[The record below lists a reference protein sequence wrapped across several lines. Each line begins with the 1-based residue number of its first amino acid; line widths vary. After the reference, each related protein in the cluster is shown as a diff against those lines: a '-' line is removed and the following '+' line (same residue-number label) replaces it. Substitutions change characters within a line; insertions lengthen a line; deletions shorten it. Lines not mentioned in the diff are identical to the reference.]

1 MNITVAEQLRGFCF
15 ALGMGLFLGILYDGF
30 RLLRLFW
37 RPPRRQQF
45 FLDVFCMLLMGLFTF
60 MLALAV
66 SSGQLRMYVLVGEGV
81 GFSLYA
87 LTVGKVT
94 EYAAK
99 WVGKFLK
106 RFIWPPIARCR
117 AWIGR
122 GLQKS
127 RQKIEG
133 VAKFFY
139 KKRKRT

>member
-81 GFSLYA
+81 GFFPLCFNRRKGDGICGEMGWEISETVHMASYCA
-87 LTVGKVT
+87 LQCVD
-94 EYAAK
+94 
-99 WVGKFLK
+99 WK
-106 RFIWPPIARCR
+106 RITKEQAEDRRCR
-117 AWIGR
+117 
-122 GLQKS
+122 
-127 RQKIEG
+127 KI
-133 VAKFFY
+133 FL
-139 KKRKRT
+139 